1 MKAIEKV
8 ELRKLQKAPID
19 QKHILEDALF
29 DLIFDDSRYV
39 WEGNMA
45 VGFVEKLA
53 TMASYHDNILTITLI
68 PNTSSKEERD
78 VWETSVVNSITGLEL
93 TDVRRFEF
101 VSFLNED
108 ENIIFTYVVLRGAVE
123 FQFHFNKD

>member
-53 TMASYHDNILTITLI
+53 TIASYHDNILTITLI
-68 PNTSSKEERD
+68 PNTSSKEEHD

-108 ENIIFTYVVLRGAVE
+108 ENIIFTYVALRGVVE
-123 FQFHFNKD
+123 FQFHFNEE

>member
-19 QKHILEDALF
+19 QKHIFEDALF
-29 DLIFDDSRYV
+29 DLVFDDSRYV

-93 TDVRRFEF
+93 DNIKQFEYI
-101 VSFLNED
+101 SFLNED
-108 ENIIFTYVVLRGAVE
+108 ENIIFTYVALRGVVE
-123 FQFHFNKD
+123 FQFHFNEE

>member
-19 QKHILEDALF
+19 QKHIFEDALF
-29 DLIFDDSRYV
+29 DLVFDDSRYV

-45 VGFVEKLA
+45 VGFVAKLA

-68 PNTSSKEERD
+68 PNNSSKEERD

-108 ENIIFTYVVLRGAVE
+108 ENIIFTYVVLRGVVE
-123 FQFHFNKD
+123 FQFHFNEE

>member
-93 TDVRRFEF
+93 TDVRRYEF

-108 ENIIFTYVVLRGAVE
+108 ENIIFTYVALRGVVE
-123 FQFHFNKD
+123 FQFHFNEE

>member
-1 MKAIEKV
+1 MKAKEKV
-8 ELRKLQKAPID
+8 ELIKLQKAPID
-19 QKHILEDALF
+19 QKHIFEDALF
-29 DLIFDDSRYV
+29 DLVFDDSRYV

-68 PNTSSKEERD
+68 PNTSSKEECD

-93 TDVRRFEF
+93 DNIKQFEYI
-101 VSFLNED
+101 SFLNED
-108 ENIIFTYVVLRGAVE
+108 ENIIFTYVALRGVVE
-123 FQFHFNKD
+123 FQFHFNEE

>member
-53 TMASYHDNILTITLI
+53 TMASYHDIILTITLI
-68 PNTSSKEERD
+68 PNTSTKNERD
-78 VWETSVVNSITGLEL
+78 VGETSVVNSITGLEL

-108 ENIIFTYVVLRGAVE
+108 ENIIFTYVVLRGVVE
-123 FQFHFNKD
+123 FQFHFNEE

>member
-53 TMASYHDNILTITLI
+53 TIASYHDNILTITLI

-101 VSFLNED
+101 VSFLNE
-108 ENIIFTYVVLRGAVE
+108 EVNIIFTYVVLRGVVE
-123 FQFHFNKD
+123 FQFHFNED

>member
-53 TMASYHDNILTITLI
+53 TIASYHDNILTITLI

-93 TDVRRFEF
+93 TDVRRFEY
-101 VSFLNED
+101 VSLLNED
-108 ENIIFTYVVLRGAVE
+108 ENIIFTYVALRGVVE
-123 FQFHFNKD
+123 FQFHFNGE

>member
-53 TMASYHDNILTITLI
+53 TIASYHDNILTITLI

-108 ENIIFTYVVLRGAVE
+108 ENIIFTYVVLRGVVE
-123 FQFHFNKD
+123 FQFHFNED